1 MMSETATLDTA
12 RENANAVSRL
22 IEQYLGQD
30 GREKNVQDIV
40 TFAHFLY
47 RIVRDTWE
55 QFQVRL
61 DGGLEAGR
69 VRHAAASASLAC
81 DSLLR
86 IIAQLHAVLPPEAGA
101 QPEGL
106 AELLSA
112 APRVRAIQEG
122 ARDLVNRL
130 SAPEPPMDVARLAEG
145 VAAVARGDFEDT
157 SAIVERLRAGGE
169 L

>member
-1 MMSETATLDTA
+1 MSETATLDTA

-30 GREKNVQDIV
+30 GRDKNVQDIV
-40 TFAHFLY
+40 KFARLLY
-47 RIVRDTWE
+47 LIVRDTWQ

-61 DGGLEAGR
+61 DVGLEAGR

-86 IIAQLHAVLPPEAGA
+86 IIAQLQAVLPPEAGA
-101 QPEGL
+101 QLEGL

-112 APRVRAIQEG
+112 APKVREIQEG
-122 ARDLVNRL
+122 ARDLVNCL
-130 SAPEPPMDVARLAEG
+130 NAPEPPVDAARLAEG
-145 VAAVARGDFEDT
+145 LAAVARGDFEDT

>member
-1 MMSETATLDTA
+1 MSEIATLDTA
-12 RENANAVSRL
+12 RETANAVSRL

-30 GREKNVQDIV
+30 GRDKDVQDIV
-40 TFAHFLY
+40 RFARLLCF
-47 RIVRDTWE
+47 IVRDMWE
-55 QFQVRL
+55 RFQVRL
-61 DGGLEAGR
+61 DQGLEAGR
-69 VRHAAASASLAC
+69 ARDAAATTALAC

-86 IIAQLHAVLPPEAGA
+86 VIAQLQARLRSGSG
-101 QPEGL
+101 QQWEGL

-112 APRVRAIQEG
+112 APDVKEIQNA

-130 SAPEPPMDVARLAEG
+130 NAPELPIDEARLAEG
-145 VAAVARGDFEDT
+145 LAAAARGNFEDT